1 MKYWLVKSEPE
12 TWSWTQQKKAQT
24 THWDG
29 VRNYQASN
37 NLKEMSK
44 GDLAYFYHS
53 GDDKKIV
60 GIVKVVKE
68 YYPDPSD
75 ENGRFGMVDVEYV
88 EDLPNGMSLADMKE
102 KPELSHLALIRQSRL
117 SVMPI
122 DETAWQIIYKRSQRA

>member
-12 TWSWTQQKKAQT
+12 TWSWAQQKKAQI

-37 NLKEMSK
+37 NLKSMRN

-53 GDDKKIV
+53 GADRKIV

-75 ENGRFGMVDVEYV
+75 ATGRFGMVDLEFV
-88 EDLPNGMSLADMKE
+88 EDLPRDLSLAEMKAQ
-102 KPELSHLALIRQSRL
+102 PELHHLALIRQSRL

-122 DETAWQIIYKRSQRA
+122 DETSWNLIYQQSC

>member
-12 TWSWTQQKKAQT
+12 TWSWSQQKKAHV

-29 VRNYQASN
+29 VRNYQAAN
-37 NLKEMSK
+37 NLKGMSK

-53 GDDKKIV
+53 GADKKIV
-60 GIVKVVKE
+60 GVVKVAKE

-75 ENGRFGMVDVEYV
+75 DSGRFGMVDFEYV
-88 EDLPNGMSLADMKE
+88 EDLPNGMSLTDMKN
-102 KPELSHLALIRQSRL
+102 KTELSHLALIRQSRL

-122 DETAWQIIYKRSQRA
+122 DQDSWQIIYKQSQRA